1 MPRYKLFFPKIANKR
16 LNCIL
21 NNDENLLLY
30 NGMCFIS
37 DDKHKLTILKLI
49 LESNVFWTYLL
60 KNSKPYSS
68 GYLSLNGSNIKRFGI
83 PDFTKEQEY
92 ELLSLRTKSE
102 IDDWLLLF
110 YK

>member
-1 MPRYKLFFPKIANKR
+1 
-16 LNCIL
+16 
-21 NNDENLLLY
+21 
-30 NGMCFIS
+30 MCFICEE
-37 DDKHKLTILKLI
+37 KHRLAVLQRI
-49 LESNVFWTYLL
+49 LESKIFWTYLS

-102 IDDWLLLF
+102 IDDWLLPF